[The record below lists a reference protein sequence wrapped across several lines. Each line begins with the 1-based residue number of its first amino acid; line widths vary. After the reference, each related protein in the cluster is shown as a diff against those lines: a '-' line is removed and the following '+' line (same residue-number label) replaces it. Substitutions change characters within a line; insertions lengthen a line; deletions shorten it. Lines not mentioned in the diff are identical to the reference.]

1 MQYFVR
7 SGGLL
12 GFGEW
17 VRENGGN
24 PIALMAE
31 IGLTPAA
38 LNDSD
43 LYIPYPA
50 LARLMTLA
58 AQRCQRPDF
67 GVQLGMRQ
75 GLEAVG
81 ALGSVMCL
89 QASLG
94 DALRLMQRN
103 LEFHARGVVIDISR
117 GEHWLEL
124 TMDFAFADDED
135 CEQLTGLSL
144 ALLCRCLQQLSL
156 AAQSPLAL
164 ELKTAAV
171 PPSYR
176 ALFGCDPAVG
186 ARRNRLIYPV
196 GLLAEP
202 VAVAAGLRA
211 RLSHQ
216 WQHHR
221 QQPGRDL
228 RQQLERAISAL
239 LPTGECNLA
248 MVARVIGLHPRVL
261 QQRLAE
267 QGSSFSAVLE
277 NRRLHLAREHLAHS
291 DIDVTTLALNLGYAE
306 LAVFSRAFKRWQGM
320 SPRQWRRQQR
330 ADNSQISPR

>member
-24 PIALMAE
+24 PNTLMAE
-31 IGLTPAA
+31 IGLSPAA
-38 LNDSD
+38 LYDSD
-43 LYIPYPA
+43 LYIPYPT

-58 AQRCQRPDF
+58 AQRCGRADF

-89 QASLG
+89 QANLG

-103 LEFHARGVVIDISR
+103 LEFHARGVLIEISR
-117 GEHWLEL
+117 GERWLEL
-124 TMDFAFADDED
+124 TMDFAFAGDED

-144 ALLCRCLQQLSL
+144 ALLCRCLQQLQTD
-156 AAQSPLAL
+156 ARPPLAL
-164 ELKTAAV
+164 ELKGGA

-176 ALFGCDPAVG
+176 ALFGCEPVVG
-186 ARRNRLIYPV
+186 ARRNSLIYPV
-196 GLLAEP
+196 ELLAQP
-202 VAVAAGLRA
+202 VSVAAELRG

-228 RQQLERAISAL
+228 RQQLERAITAL

-248 MVARVIGLHPRVL
+248 MVARIVGLHPRVL